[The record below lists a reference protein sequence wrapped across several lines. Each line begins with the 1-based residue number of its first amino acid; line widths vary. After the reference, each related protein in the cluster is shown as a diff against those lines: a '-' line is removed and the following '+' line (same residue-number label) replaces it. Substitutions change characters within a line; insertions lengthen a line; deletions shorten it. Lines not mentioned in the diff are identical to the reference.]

1 MNRKID
7 KTMLITT
14 LVCLLPLGLSAFL
27 YGRLPAQIPIHF
39 NLAGIADNYASKTF
53 GAFILPLM
61 MTLVN
66 VLLQFILNNDP
77 KREQG
82 QPLRDMSK
90 WIIPILSLLITPLT
104 LFKALG
110 HDIRLERVIPILVAL
125 LFLVIGNYLP
135 KCKHNYTVGIK
146 IPWTLASEENWNRT
160 HRFAGW
166 VWSIASILM
175 LASAL
180 TGWLVSGIF
189 IVCISTM
196 IIGPVI
202 YSFLFYKKSKSND
215 TKESTDTP

>member
-39 NLAGIADNYASKTF
+39 NLAGQADNYASKAF
-53 GAFILPLM
+53 GAFMIPLLLA
-61 MTLVN
+61 LVN
-66 VLLQFILNNDP
+66 ILLQIALNNDP

-82 QPLRDMSK
+82 QPLREMSK
-90 WIIPILSLLITPLT
+90 WILPIFSLVLTPVT
-104 LFKALG
+104 LFIALG
-110 HDIRLERVIPILVAL
+110 YDIRIEKLVPIFVSL

-146 IPWTLASEENWNRT
+146 VPWTLASEENWNRT

-166 VWSIASILM
+166 VWSIGSILM
-175 LASAL
+175 LVSAL
-180 TGWLVSGIF
+180 TGWLVQQVSLFSI
-189 IVCISTM
+189 TAM
-196 IIGPVI
+196 TALPVI
-202 YSFLFYKKSKSND
+202 YSFLFYRKTKASNTTESND
-215 TKESTDTP
+215 TP